1 MSNLKVGLFGAR
13 STNSGLGIQTK
24 DFFDYIKP
32 YRTLVVDIS
41 KTDGKPTYPERFQG
55 KGVETHEGF
64 PTAKFVQDWVDRNE
78 DLDIIVCVEIPYN
91 YHLFAY
97 ARMKGIR
104 TVLIYNY
111 EFLDYL
117 NQPTLPYPD
126 LLIAPSIWN
135 LKEAERAVRGK
146 TKIEFIPVPVSLTNL
161 QPVIRK
167 EAKTFIHVAGYKLFE
182 DRNGTQALLDAIP
195 LVKSKDVKFLIYSQH
210 QTNLIDDPRVEYRGE
225 VKEHGDLYKEGDV
238 LVLPRRYGGLSLQC
252 NEAMA
257 SGMPVL
263 MPVVDP
269 NIYLLHPAC
278 LFKHAGLKKIKTRT
292 EIDCYNIFPRH
303 LAEKID
309 EFANLPA
316 EKIAQISE
324 FHLEHGKLFSWDV
337 QKFEYLNSFEMLCG
351 SVTE

>member
-1 MSNLKVGLFGAR
+1 MSNLKIGLFGAR

-24 DFFDYIKP
+24 DFYDYMQP

-41 KTDGKPTYPERFQG
+41 ETDKKPTYPERFQG
-55 KGVETHEGF
+55 EGVETCQGF
-64 PTAKFVQDWVDRNE
+64 PSVKFIEQWIDKNK
-78 DLDIIVCVEIPYN
+78 DLDVIVCIEIPYN
-91 YHLFAY
+91 YHLFSY
-97 ARMKGIR
+97 ARMKGIK

-146 TKIEFIPVPVSLTNL
+146 TRIEFIPVPVSLKGL
-161 QPVIRK
+161 EPKIRT
-167 EAKTFIHVAGYKLFE
+167 EAKTFVHVAGYKLFE

-195 LVKSKDVKFLIYSQH
+195 YVKSQDVKFLIYSQH
-210 QTNLIDDPRVEYRGE
+210 ETNRINDPRVEYRGE
-225 VKEHGDLYKEGDV
+225 VKEHDELYKEGDV
-238 LVLPRRYGGLSLQC
+238 LILPRRYGGLSLQC

-257 SGMPVL
+257 SGMPVI
-263 MPVVDP
+263 MP
-269 NIYLLHPAC
+269 NIEPNMYLLHPAC

-292 EIDCYNIFPRH
+292 EIDCYNIYPKH

-309 EFANLPA
+309 EMASLPA
-316 EKIAQISE
+316 DKIAQISE
-324 FHLEHGKLFSWDV
+324 FHLEHGKLFSWDI
-337 QKFEYLNSFEMLCG
+337 QKNEYLNTFELLCG
-351 SVTE
+351 SATE